1 VLEACVKSIGGY
13 IREVFEQGGCIKENL
28 KQGCLNLAFKY
39 LKETVLMNGKENNK
53 TKKSKNELLA
63 AKNLPS
69 LDERVKMC
77 LSVTEECIDEARLRV
92 PVLIQLLLMDLNP
105 LGERILPKVFY
116 ERLM

>member
-13 IREVFEQGGCIKENL
+13 IREVFEQGRCIKENF

-77 LSVTEECIDEARLRV
+77 LSVTEEYIDEARLRE
-92 PVLIQLLLMDLNP
+92 LLSSCINP
-105 LGERILPKVFY
+105 IAFDGFESSGGTHIA
-116 ERLM
+116 RLM